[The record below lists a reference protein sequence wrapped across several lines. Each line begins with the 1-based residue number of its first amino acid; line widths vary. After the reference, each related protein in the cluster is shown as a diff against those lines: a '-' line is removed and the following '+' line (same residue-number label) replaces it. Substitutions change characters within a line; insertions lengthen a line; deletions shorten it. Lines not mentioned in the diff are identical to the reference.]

1 MKRDRIRNINKCFL
15 AAITAMMLA
24 LVCAGS
30 IFAFPTKGVDDS
42 AAVTL
47 TLTANSNG
55 KAISGL
61 KLTLYK
67 AADMEAESNGHVTF
81 TLTPEFQE
89 YDEDGPKKIDGGLDP
104 NAFDSS
110 NWAAAAKSLESQVIS
125 DAANQNGKKF
135 EGGSQ
140 TTGADGKAT
149 FTGLSQGLYLLTG
162 SYMGSEYATVEVPP
176 AFLTLPQWSNESEEW
191 IYEASASAKPTA
203 TPKSETPKKISITV
217 QKIWAND
224 DSATSTRPVS
234 VNVELLD
241 ANGNTVGDPQ
251 TLSASNGWKFTWT
264 GLNEGKWSVKESI
277 VPTGYAVSYEEQTT
291 AQGKTITVR
300 NTKDG
305 GGVLGESRENTPT
318 SSSGVKGSSRQ
329 GDTGAVASANR
340 LPQTGQLWWPVW
352 VLSALAAV
360 FVMIGLILRLSGKK
374 DLKDR

>member
-1 MKRDRIRNINKCFL
+1 
-15 AAITAMMLA
+15 
-24 LVCAGS
+24 
-30 IFAFPTKGVDDS
+30 
-42 AAVTL
+42 
-47 TLTANSNG
+47 
-55 KAISGL
+55 
-61 KLTLYK
+61 
-67 AADMEAESNGHVTF
+67 
-81 TLTPEFQE
+81 
-89 YDEDGPKKIDGGLDP
+89 
-104 NAFDSS
+104 
-110 NWAAAAKSLESQVIS
+110 
-125 DAANQNGKKF
+125 
-135 EGGSQ
+135 
-140 TTGADGKAT
+140 
-149 FTGLSQGLYLLTG
+149 
-162 SYMGSEYATVEVPP
+162 
-176 AFLTLPQWSNESEEW
+176 
-191 IYEASASAKPTA
+191 
-203 TPKSETPKKISITV
+203 
-217 QKIWAND
+217 
-224 DSATSTRPVS
+224 
-234 VNVELLD
+234 LLD

-291 AQGKTITVR
+291 TQGKTITVR